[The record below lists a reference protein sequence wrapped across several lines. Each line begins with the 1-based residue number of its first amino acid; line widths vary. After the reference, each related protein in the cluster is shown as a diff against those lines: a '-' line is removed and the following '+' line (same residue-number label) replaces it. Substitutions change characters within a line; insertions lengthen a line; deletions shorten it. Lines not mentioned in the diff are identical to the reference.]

1 MAINQILA
9 PYFIKMKYQTYA
21 AVHSMRAYFETGST
35 LISPTVLAP
44 GEWGIQGVAAAS
56 PVAISTI
63 AFEMFN
69 RVNAALPLNTKLL
82 DIEVWQSAEGANVFI
97 GQNALPADV
106 DYGVGTGVAAAYD
119 MLVMG
124 SATRQKFRLT
134 YFDTKNP
141 APQRSAGGNVPVV
154 DNGSINWYL
163 LKSLVPF
170 ATQDG
175 HRLTSIR
182 SFNTGYNRK
191 LARSYGRII
200 SP

>member
-9 PYFIKMKYQTYA
+9 PYYIKMKYQTFA
-21 AVHSMRAYFETGST
+21 AVHAMRAYFETGAT
-35 LISPTVLAP
+35 LIAPPPLTP
-44 GEWGIQGVAAAS
+44 GEWSIQGVAAAS

-82 DIEVWQSAEGANVFI
+82 DIEVWQSAEGVNTFI
-97 GQNALPADV
+97 GQNNLPADV

-119 MLVMG
+119 MLVLG
-124 SATRQKFRLT
+124 SATRQKWRLT
-134 YFDTKNP
+134 YFDTKTP
-141 APQRSAGGNVPVV
+141 SPQRTGGGSVPLV

-175 HRLTSIR
+175 NRITSIR